1 MVQRAVSRDSIGP
14 CCVQRNNRKI
24 RTGQNICKWLP
35 TISFVRPRKIIPV
48 GQTKGGG
55 VSDDGGPRGDNESA
69 DTRGNVKDDV
79 NLLLGWHVERRR
91 VC

>member
-35 TISFVRPRKIIPV
+35 TISYI
-48 GQTKGGG
+48 G
-55 VSDDGGPRGDNESA
+55 VSDDGGPRGDNESV
-69 DTRGNVKDDV
+69 DMRGNMKDDV
-79 NLLLGWHVERRR
+79 NLLLGWHVEGRH

>member
-1 MVQRAVSRDSIGP
+1 MTVLDRAVCKGTTG
-14 CCVQRNNRKI
+14 KI

-35 TISFVRPRKIIPV
+35 TISFVRPCKIIPV

-55 VSDDGGPRGDNESA
+55 VSDDGGPSGDNESV

-79 NLLLGWHVERRR
+79 NLLLRWHVEGRR